1 MTIDNLYDGTSDMC
15 PICGGKIKH
24 PYTGHVTSEQLDED
38 FNTCQWMEVT
48 DESRS
53 CLGFRPIC
61 RASWEKIKEYRKVK
75 KD

>member
-1 MTIDNLYDGTSDMC
+1 MPNLWWKNKAPLHWEC
-15 PICGGKIKH
+15 
-24 PYTGHVTSEQLDED
+24 TSEQLDED

-61 RASWEKIKEYRKVK
+61 TADWKKIK